1 MLTTFSAGATK
12 QIPSR
17 AILAVELGWGGGN
30 RDHHERMTMLLERQ
44 SQLAQLDNL
53 LTEAARGRGRV
64 AALSGEAGAGKS
76 TLVDAF
82 VSGAG
87 QEARI
92 FRSACEDLSIP
103 DPLGPLYDLAR
114 EAQWAMPQAVDARQG
129 QRLPL
134 FSDALDVFEARTGA
148 TLLVIEDL
156 HWADDATLDFVRFL
170 GRRIAN
176 THIVLLVT
184 ARTDR
189 SEGQMRVRRALG
201 EIPSGSVA
209 RIDVPLL
216 SEAAV
221 LSLADAAG
229 RDGDAI
235 YRATAGNA
243 FFVTELLSAENE
255 TALPA
260 SVRDAVLARAERL
273 SAGARSM
280 LDAVSVFPRR
290 ADAWALQGLCG
301 VASAGQ
307 LAECVSNGLLDDL
320 GDGYAFRHDIAR
332 RAIET
337 MLTTSHR
344 REFNQRALTA
354 MLEKGDIA
362 TARLV
367 HHAVEAHN
375 LEAVRELAPVAA
387 REASRIGAHRD
398 AAGYYEVALRQA
410 DGLPMEERAGLY
422 ENYAFECHLIGRIA
436 EAIEA
441 QQQARALQRAL
452 GNTLK
457 EGDSLR
463 CLSRFAYLMGDREA
477 ADQFGAQA
485 VALLE
490 TTPAGP
496 ELAMAYSNLSQ
507 LAMLAERLDET
518 LSLGD
523 KAIRLAEQVD
533 RPDIVCHALN
543 NVGAAEQW
551 LDLPSARLHL
561 ARSLEIAL
569 EQNFQEHVAR
579 AFTNCACSEMNQLDY
594 NQAQSF
600 LDRGIDYCVENDL
613 ATWRDYMRGVRA
625 QLLLR
630 YGRWDEAAAEALEV
644 VTNDRA
650 AALVRYPAL
659 VALAKLRLRRGD
671 PSAEPL
677 LAEMK
682 RFLEKGAEL
691 QRLLPYAAVVA
702 EQAWLGEAEE
712 DEALRLIDLAESLS
726 PKPAVFAELASWRRL
741 LVPAIGPG
749 DTSGMAAPYRML
761 LEGDWQ
767 GAADLWAAMDAPF
780 ERGLA
785 LVQGDEA
792 AQRSALEIF
801 ENLGARPVAQ
811 HVRDL
816 MRRNGVNHIARGPRR
831 TTRANSAG
839 LTLRQMEVLQ
849 LIERGFSNK
858 RIADHLAISPKT
870 VDHHVSAVLGKLD
883 AISRGEATAAARDS
897 GLI

>member
-1 MLTTFSAGATK
+1 
-12 QIPSR
+12 
-17 AILAVELGWGGGN
+17 
-30 RDHHERMTMLLERQ
+30 MLLERQ
-44 SQLAQLDNL
+44 TQLEQLDGL
-53 LTEAARGRGRV
+53 LAEAARGRGSV
-64 AALSGEAGAGKS
+64 VALSGEAGAGK
-76 TLVDAF
+76 TALVEAF
-82 VSGAG
+82 VAGA
-87 QEARI
+87 AKATRI
-92 FRSACEDLSIP
+92 LRSACEDLSIP

-114 EAQWAMPQAVDARQG
+114 EAQWAMPQAIDARQG

-134 FSDALDVFEARTGA
+134 FSGALDVFETRTQP

-176 THIVLLVT
+176 THILVLLT

-189 SEGQMRVRRALG
+189 SEGQARVRRALG
-201 EIPSGSVA
+201 EIPSGNVA

-221 LSLADAAG
+221 LSLASAAG

-235 YRATAGNA
+235 YRVTAGNA
-243 FFVTELLSAENE
+243 FFVTELLCADNE
-255 TALPA
+255 MTPPA
-260 SVRDAVLARAERL
+260 SVRDAVVARAERL

-320 GDGYAFRHDIAR
+320 GDGYAFRHEIAR
-332 RAIET
+332 RAIEM
-337 MLTTSHR
+337 MLTTSYR
-344 REFNQRALTA
+344 RLFNQRALSA
-354 MLEKGDIA
+354 LLENGGVA

-375 LEAVRELAPVAA
+375 FEAVREFAPIAA
-387 REASRIGAHRD
+387 REASRVGAHRD

-410 DGLPMEERAGLY
+410 DTLPVEERAGLY
-422 ENYAFECHLIGRIA
+422 EQYAFECHLIARID
-436 EAIEA
+436 EAIKA
-441 QQQARALQRAL
+441 QEQARALQKAL

-463 CLSRFAYLMGDREA
+463 WLSRFAYLLGDRPA
-477 ADQFGAQA
+477 ADLFGAQA

-490 TTPAGP
+490 AVPASA

-518 LSLGD
+518 LSLGGR
-523 KAIRLAEQVD
+523 AIELAEQLGRQDV
-533 RPDIVCHALN
+533 VCHALN

-551 LDLPSARLHL
+551 LDLASSRLHL

-569 EQNFQEHVAR
+569 EQNFQEHAAR
-579 AFTNCACSEMNQLDY
+579 AFTNCACGEINQLSY
-594 NQAQSF
+594 SQAQSF
-600 LDRGIDYCVENDL
+600 LDRGIDYCVDNDL

-630 YGRWDEAAAEALEV
+630 QGYWNEAAAEALDV
-644 VTNDRA
+644 ISNDQA
-650 AALVRYPAL
+650 TALVRYPAL
-659 VALAKLRLRRGD
+659 VALVKLRLRRGD

-677 LAEMK
+677 LAEMN
-682 RFLEKGAEL
+682 RFLERGAEL
-691 QRLLPYAAVVA
+691 QRLLPYAAIVA
-702 EQAWLGEAEE
+702 EQAWLGEAEIA
-712 DEALRLIDLAESLS
+712 EALRLIDLAETLS
-726 PKPAVFAELASWRRL
+726 PTRAMFAELASWRQIL
-741 LVPAIGPG
+741 SAGSDAG
-749 DTSGMAAPYRML
+749 DTAGMAAPYRML
-761 LEGDWQ
+761 LAGDWQ
-767 GAADLWAAMDAPF
+767 GAAAVWADLNAPY
-780 ERGLA
+780 ERALA
-785 LVQGDEA
+785 LAQGDEP
-792 AQRSALEIF
+792 AQRAALEIF
-801 ENLGARPVAQ
+801 ETLGAKPVAS
-811 HVRDL
+811 HVREI
-816 MRRNGVNHIARGPRR
+816 MRRNGVIRIARGPRQ

-839 LTLRQMEVLQ
+839 LTQRQMEVLQ

-858 RIADHLAISPKT
+858 RIAEHLTISPKT

>member
-1 MLTTFSAGATK
+1 
-12 QIPSR
+12 
-17 AILAVELGWGGGN
+17 
-30 RDHHERMTMLLERQ
+30 MLLERQ
-44 SQLAQLDNL
+44 TQLEQLDGL
-53 LTEAARGRGRV
+53 LAEAARGRGSV
-64 AALSGEAGAGKS
+64 VALSGEAGAGK
-76 TLVDAF
+76 TALVEAF
-82 VSGAG
+82 VAGA
-87 QEARI
+87 AKATRI
-92 FRSACEDLSIP
+92 LRSACEDLSIP

-114 EAQWAMPQAVDARQG
+114 EAQWAMPQAIDARQG

-134 FSDALDVFEARTGA
+134 FSGALDVFETRTQP

-176 THIVLLVT
+176 THILVLLT

-189 SEGQMRVRRALG
+189 SEGQARVRRALG
-201 EIPSGSVA
+201 EIPSGNVA

-221 LSLADAAG
+221 LSLASAAG

-235 YRATAGNA
+235 YRVTAGNA
-243 FFVTELLSAENE
+243 FFVTELLCADNE
-255 TALPA
+255 MTPPA
-260 SVRDAVLARAERL
+260 SVRDAVVARAERL

-320 GDGYAFRHDIAR
+320 GDGYAFRHEIAR
-332 RAIET
+332 RAIEM
-337 MLTTSHR
+337 MLTTSYR
-344 REFNQRALTA
+344 RLFNQRALSA
-354 MLEKGDIA
+354 LLENGGVA

-375 LEAVRELAPVAA
+375 FEAVREFAPIAA
-387 REASRIGAHRD
+387 REASRVGAHRD

-410 DGLPMEERAGLY
+410 DTLPVEERAGLY
-422 ENYAFECHLIGRIA
+422 EQYAFECHLIARID
-436 EAIEA
+436 EAIKA
-441 QQQARALQRAL
+441 QEQARALQKAL

-463 CLSRFAYLMGDREA
+463 WLSRFAYLLGDRPA
-477 ADQFGAQA
+477 ADLFGAQA

-490 TTPAGP
+490 AVPASA

-518 LSLGD
+518 LSLGGR
-523 KAIRLAEQVD
+523 AIELAEQLD
-533 RPDIVCHALN
+533 RQDVVCHALN

-551 LDLPSARLHL
+551 LDLASSRLHL

-569 EQNFQEHVAR
+569 EQNFQEHAAR
-579 AFTNCACSEMNQLDY
+579 AFTNCACGEINQLGY
-594 NQAQSF
+594 SQAQSF

-630 YGRWDEAAAEALEV
+630 QGYWNEAAAEALDV
-644 VTNDRA
+644 ISNDQA
-650 AALVRYPAL
+650 TALVRYPAL
-659 VALAKLRLRRGD
+659 VALVKLRLRRGD

-677 LAEMK
+677 LAEMN
-682 RFLEKGAEL
+682 RFLERGAEL
-691 QRLLPYAAVVA
+691 QRLLPYAAIVA
-702 EQAWLGEAEE
+702 EQAWLGEAEIA
-712 DEALRLIDLAESLS
+712 EALRLIDLAETLS
-726 PKPAVFAELASWRRL
+726 PTRAMFAELASWRQIL
-741 LVPAIGPG
+741 SAGSDAG
-749 DTSGMAAPYRML
+749 DTAGMAAPYRML
-761 LEGDWQ
+761 LAGDWQ
-767 GAADLWAAMDAPF
+767 GAAAVWADLNAPY
-780 ERGLA
+780 ERALA
-785 LVQGDEA
+785 LAQGDEP
-792 AQRSALEIF
+792 AQRAALEIF
-801 ENLGARPVAQ
+801 ETLGAKPVAS
-811 HVRDL
+811 HVREI
-816 MRRNGVNHIARGPRR
+816 MRRNGVIRIARGPRQ

-839 LTLRQMEVLQ
+839 LTQRQMEVLQ

-858 RIADHLAISPKT
+858 RIAEHLT
-870 VDHHVSAVLGKLD
+870 
-883 AISRGEATAAARDS
+883 
-897 GLI
+897 

>member
-1 MLTTFSAGATK
+1 M
-12 QIPSR
+12 I
-17 AILAVELGWGGGN
+17 
-30 RDHHERMTMLLERQ
+30 MLLERQ
-44 SQLAQLDNL
+44 TQLEQLDGL
-53 LTEAARGRGRV
+53 LAEAARGRGSV
-64 AALSGEAGAGKS
+64 VALSGEAGAGK
-76 TLVDAF
+76 TALVEAF
-82 VSGAG
+82 VAGA
-87 QEARI
+87 AKATRI
-92 FRSACEDLSIP
+92 LRSACEDLSIP

-114 EAQWAMPQAVDARQG
+114 EAQWAMPQAIDARQG

-134 FSDALDVFEARTGA
+134 FSGALDVFETRTQP

-176 THIVLLVT
+176 THILVLLT

-189 SEGQMRVRRALG
+189 SEGQARVRRALG
-201 EIPSGSVA
+201 EIPSGNVA

-221 LSLADAAG
+221 LSLASAAG

-235 YRATAGNA
+235 YRVTAGNA
-243 FFVTELLSAENE
+243 FFVTELLCADNE
-255 TALPA
+255 MTPPA
-260 SVRDAVLARAERL
+260 SVRDAVVARAERL

-320 GDGYAFRHDIAR
+320 GDGYAFRHEIAR
-332 RAIET
+332 RAIEM
-337 MLTTSHR
+337 MLTTSYR
-344 REFNQRALTA
+344 RLFNQRALSA
-354 MLEKGDIA
+354 LLENGGVA

-375 LEAVRELAPVAA
+375 FEAVREFAPIAA
-387 REASRIGAHRD
+387 REASRVGAHRD

-410 DGLPMEERAGLY
+410 DTLPVEERAGLY
-422 ENYAFECHLIGRIA
+422 EQYAFECHLIARID
-436 EAIEA
+436 EAIKA
-441 QQQARALQRAL
+441 QEQARALQKAL

-463 CLSRFAYLMGDREA
+463 WLSRFAYLLGDRPA
-477 ADQFGAQA
+477 ADLFGARA

-490 TTPAGP
+490 AVPASA

-518 LSLGD
+518 LSLGGR
-523 KAIRLAEQVD
+523 AIELAEQLD
-533 RPDIVCHALN
+533 RQDVVCHALN

-551 LDLPSARLHL
+551 LDLASSRLHL

-569 EQNFQEHVAR
+569 EQNFQEHAAR
-579 AFTNCACSEMNQLDY
+579 AFTNCACGEINQLGY
-594 NQAQSF
+594 SQAQSF

-630 YGRWDEAAAEALEV
+630 QGYWNEAAAEALDV
-644 VTNDRA
+644 ISNDQA
-650 AALVRYPAL
+650 TALVRYPAL
-659 VALAKLRLRRGD
+659 VALVKLRLRRGD

-677 LAEMK
+677 LAEMN
-682 RFLEKGAEL
+682 RFLERGAEL
-691 QRLLPYAAVVA
+691 QRLLPYAAIVA
-702 EQAWLGEAEE
+702 EQAWLGEAEIA
-712 DEALRLIDLAESLS
+712 EALRLIDLAETLS
-726 PKPAVFAELASWRRL
+726 PTRAMFAELASWRQIL
-741 LVPAIGPG
+741 SAGSDAG
-749 DTSGMAAPYRML
+749 DTAGMAAPYRML
-761 LEGDWQ
+761 LAGDWQ
-767 GAADLWAAMDAPF
+767 GAAAVWADLNAPY
-780 ERGLA
+780 ERALA
-785 LVQGDEA
+785 LAQGDEP
-792 AQRSALEIF
+792 AQRAALEIF
-801 ENLGARPVAQ
+801 ETLGAKPVAS
-811 HVRDL
+811 HVREI
-816 MRRNGVNHIARGPRR
+816 MRRNGVIRIARGPRQ

-839 LTLRQMEVLQ
+839 LTQRQMEVLQ

-858 RIADHLAISPKT
+858 RIAEHLTISPKT

>member
-1 MLTTFSAGATK
+1 
-12 QIPSR
+12 
-17 AILAVELGWGGGN
+17 
-30 RDHHERMTMLLERQ
+30 MLLERQ
-44 SQLAQLDNL
+44 TQLEQLDGL
-53 LTEAARGRGRV
+53 LAEAARGRGSV
-64 AALSGEAGAGKS
+64 VALSGEAGAGK
-76 TLVDAF
+76 TALVEAF
-82 VSGAG
+82 VAGA
-87 QEARI
+87 AKATRI
-92 FRSACEDLSIP
+92 LRSACEDLSIP

-114 EAQWAMPQAVDARQG
+114 EAQWAMPQAIDARQG

-134 FSDALDVFEARTGA
+134 FSGALDVFETRTQP

-176 THIVLLVT
+176 THILVLLT

-189 SEGQMRVRRALG
+189 SEGQARVRRALG
-201 EIPSGSVA
+201 EIPSGNVA

-221 LSLADAAG
+221 LSLASAAG

-235 YRATAGNA
+235 YRVTAGNA
-243 FFVTELLSAENE
+243 FFVTELLCADNE
-255 TALPA
+255 MTPPA
-260 SVRDAVLARAERL
+260 SVRDAVVARAERL

-320 GDGYAFRHDIAR
+320 GDGYAFRHEIAR
-332 RAIET
+332 RAIEM
-337 MLTTSHR
+337 MLTTSYR
-344 REFNQRALTA
+344 RLFNQRALSA
-354 MLEKGDIA
+354 LLENGGVA

-375 LEAVRELAPVAA
+375 FEAVREFAPIAA
-387 REASRIGAHRD
+387 REASRVGAHRD

-410 DGLPMEERAGLY
+410 DTLPVEERAGLY
-422 ENYAFECHLIGRIA
+422 EQYAFECHLIARID
-436 EAIEA
+436 EAIKA
-441 QQQARALQRAL
+441 QEQARALQKAL

-463 CLSRFAYLMGDREA
+463 WLSRFAYLLGDRPA
-477 ADQFGAQA
+477 ADLFGAQA

-490 TTPAGP
+490 AVPASA

-518 LSLGD
+518 LSLGGR
-523 KAIRLAEQVD
+523 AIELAEQLD
-533 RPDIVCHALN
+533 RQDVVCHALN

-551 LDLPSARLHL
+551 LDLASSRLHL

-569 EQNFQEHVAR
+569 EQNFQEHAAR
-579 AFTNCACSEMNQLDY
+579 AFTNCACGEINQLGY
-594 NQAQSF
+594 SQAQSF
-600 LDRGIDYCVENDL
+600 LDRGIDYCVDNDL

-630 YGRWDEAAAEALEV
+630 QGYWNEAAAEALDV
-644 VTNDRA
+644 ISNDQA
-650 AALVRYPAL
+650 TALVRYPAL
-659 VALAKLRLRRGD
+659 VALVKLRLRRGD

-677 LAEMK
+677 LAEMN
-682 RFLEKGAEL
+682 RFLERGAEL
-691 QRLLPYAAVVA
+691 QRLLPYATIVA
-702 EQAWLGEAEE
+702 EQAWLGEAEIA
-712 DEALRLIDLAESLS
+712 EALRLIDLAETLS
-726 PKPAVFAELASWRRL
+726 PTRAMFAELASWRQIL
-741 LVPAIGPG
+741 SAGSDAG
-749 DTSGMAAPYRML
+749 DTAGMAAPYRML
-761 LEGDWQ
+761 LAGDWQ
-767 GAADLWAAMDAPF
+767 GAAAVWADLNAPY
-780 ERGLA
+780 ERALA
-785 LVQGDEA
+785 LAQGDEP
-792 AQRSALEIF
+792 AQRAALEIF
-801 ENLGARPVAQ
+801 ETLGAKPVAS
-811 HVRDL
+811 HVREI
-816 MRRNGVNHIARGPRR
+816 MRRNGVIRIARGPRQ

-839 LTLRQMEVLQ
+839 LTQRQMEVLQ

-858 RIADHLAISPKT
+858 RIAEHLTISPKT

>member
-1 MLTTFSAGATK
+1 M
-12 QIPSR
+12 I
-17 AILAVELGWGGGN
+17 
-30 RDHHERMTMLLERQ
+30 MLLERQ
-44 SQLAQLDNL
+44 TQLEQLDGL
-53 LTEAARGRGRV
+53 LAEAARGRGSV
-64 AALSGEAGAGKS
+64 VALSGEAGAGK
-76 TLVDAF
+76 TALVEAF
-82 VSGAG
+82 VAGA
-87 QEARI
+87 AKATRI
-92 FRSACEDLSIP
+92 LRSACEDLSIP

-114 EAQWAMPQAVDARQG
+114 EAQWAMPQAIDARQG

-134 FSDALDVFEARTGA
+134 FSGALDVFETRTQP

-176 THIVLLVT
+176 THILVLLT

-189 SEGQMRVRRALG
+189 SEGQARVRRALG
-201 EIPSGSVA
+201 EIPSGNVA

-221 LSLADAAG
+221 LSLASAAG

-235 YRATAGNA
+235 YRVTAGNA
-243 FFVTELLSAENE
+243 FFVTELLCADNE
-255 TALPA
+255 MTPPA
-260 SVRDAVLARAERL
+260 SVRDAVVARAERL

-320 GDGYAFRHDIAR
+320 GDGYAFRHEIAR
-332 RAIET
+332 RAIEM
-337 MLTTSHR
+337 MLTTSYR
-344 REFNQRALTA
+344 RLFNQRALSA
-354 MLEKGDIA
+354 LLENGGVA

-375 LEAVRELAPVAA
+375 FEAVREFAPIAA
-387 REASRIGAHRD
+387 REASRVGAHRD

-410 DGLPMEERAGLY
+410 DTLPVEERAGLY
-422 ENYAFECHLIGRIA
+422 EQYAFECHLIARID
-436 EAIEA
+436 EAIKA
-441 QQQARALQRAL
+441 QEQARALQKAL

-463 CLSRFAYLMGDREA
+463 WLSRFAYLLGDRPA
-477 ADQFGAQA
+477 ADLFGAQA

-490 TTPAGP
+490 AVPASA

-518 LSLGD
+518 LSLGGR
-523 KAIRLAEQVD
+523 AIELAEQLD
-533 RPDIVCHALN
+533 RQDVVCHALN

-551 LDLPSARLHL
+551 LDLASSRLHL

-569 EQNFQEHVAR
+569 EQNFQEHAAR
-579 AFTNCACSEMNQLDY
+579 AFTNCACGEINQLGY
-594 NQAQSF
+594 SQAQSF

-630 YGRWDEAAAEALEV
+630 QGYWNEAAAEALDV
-644 VTNDRA
+644 ISNDQA
-650 AALVRYPAL
+650 TALVRYPAL
-659 VALAKLRLRRGD
+659 VALVKLRLRRGD

-677 LAEMK
+677 LAEMN
-682 RFLEKGAEL
+682 RFLERGAEL
-691 QRLLPYAAVVA
+691 QRLLPYAAIVA
-702 EQAWLGEAEE
+702 EQAWLGEAEIA
-712 DEALRLIDLAESLS
+712 EALRLIDLAETLS
-726 PKPAVFAELASWRRL
+726 PTRAMFAELASWRQIL
-741 LVPAIGPG
+741 SAGSDAG
-749 DTSGMAAPYRML
+749 DTAGMAAPYRML
-761 LEGDWQ
+761 LAGDWQ
-767 GAADLWAAMDAPF
+767 GAAAVWADLNAPY
-780 ERGLA
+780 ERALA
-785 LVQGDEA
+785 LAQGDEP
-792 AQRSALEIF
+792 AQRAALEIF
-801 ENLGARPVAQ
+801 ETLGAKPVAS
-811 HVRDL
+811 HVREI
-816 MRRNGVNHIARGPRR
+816 MRRNGVIRIARGPRQ

-839 LTLRQMEVLQ
+839 LTQRQMEVLQ

-858 RIADHLAISPKT
+858 RIAEHLT
-870 VDHHVSAVLGKLD
+870 
-883 AISRGEATAAARDS
+883 
-897 GLI
+897 

>member
-1 MLTTFSAGATK
+1 M
-12 QIPSR
+12 I
-17 AILAVELGWGGGN
+17 
-30 RDHHERMTMLLERQ
+30 MLLERQ
-44 SQLAQLDNL
+44 TQLEQLDGL
-53 LTEAARGRGRV
+53 LAEAARGRGSV
-64 AALSGEAGAGKS
+64 VALSGEAGAGK
-76 TLVDAF
+76 TALVEAF
-82 VSGAG
+82 VAGA
-87 QEARI
+87 AKATRI
-92 FRSACEDLSIP
+92 LRSACEDLSIP

-114 EAQWAMPQAVDARQG
+114 EAQWAMPQAIDARQG

-134 FSDALDVFEARTGA
+134 FSGALDVFETRTQP

-176 THIVLLVT
+176 THILVLLT

-189 SEGQMRVRRALG
+189 SEGQARVRRALG
-201 EIPSGSVA
+201 EIPSGNVA

-221 LSLADAAG
+221 LSLASAAG

-235 YRATAGNA
+235 YRVTAGNA
-243 FFVTELLSAENE
+243 FFVTELLCADNE
-255 TALPA
+255 MTPPA
-260 SVRDAVLARAERL
+260 SVRDAVVARAERL

-320 GDGYAFRHDIAR
+320 GDGYAFRHEIAR
-332 RAIET
+332 RAIEM
-337 MLTTSHR
+337 MLTTSYR
-344 REFNQRALTA
+344 RLFNQRALSA
-354 MLEKGDIA
+354 LLENGGVA

-375 LEAVRELAPVAA
+375 FEAVREFAPIAA
-387 REASRIGAHRD
+387 REASRVGAHRD

-410 DGLPMEERAGLY
+410 DTLPVEERAGLY
-422 ENYAFECHLIGRIA
+422 EQYAFECHLIARID
-436 EAIEA
+436 EAIKA
-441 QQQARALQRAL
+441 QEQARALQKAL

-463 CLSRFAYLMGDREA
+463 WLSRFAYLLGDRPA
-477 ADQFGAQA
+477 ADLFGAQA

-490 TTPAGP
+490 AVPASA

-507 LAMLAERLDET
+507 LAMLSERLDET
-518 LSLGD
+518 LSLGGR
-523 KAIRLAEQVD
+523 AIELAEQLGRQDV
-533 RPDIVCHALN
+533 VCHALN

-551 LDLPSARLHL
+551 LDLARSRLHL

-569 EQNFQEHVAR
+569 EQNFQEHAAR
-579 AFTNCACSEMNQLDY
+579 AFTNCACGEINQLGY
-594 NQAQSF
+594 SQAQSF

-630 YGRWDEAAAEALEV
+630 QGYWNEAAAEALDV
-644 VTNDRA
+644 ISNDQA
-650 AALVRYPAL
+650 TALVRYPAL
-659 VALAKLRLRRGD
+659 VALVKLRLRRGD

-677 LAEMK
+677 LAEMN
-682 RFLEKGAEL
+682 RFLERGAEL
-691 QRLLPYAAVVA
+691 QRLLPYAAIVA
-702 EQAWLGEAEE
+702 EQAWLGEAEIA
-712 DEALRLIDLAESLS
+712 EALRLIDLAETLS
-726 PKPAVFAELASWRRL
+726 PTRAMFAELASWRQIL
-741 LVPAIGPG
+741 SAGSDAG
-749 DTSGMAAPYRML
+749 DTAGMAAPYRML
-761 LEGDWQ
+761 LAGDWQ
-767 GAADLWAAMDAPF
+767 GAAAVWADLNAPY
-780 ERGLA
+780 ERALA
-785 LVQGDEA
+785 LAQGDEP
-792 AQRSALEIF
+792 AQRAALEIF
-801 ENLGARPVAQ
+801 ETLGAKPVAS
-811 HVRDL
+811 HVREI
-816 MRRNGVNHIARGPRR
+816 MRRNGVIRIARGPRQ

-839 LTLRQMEVLQ
+839 LTQRQMEVLQ

-858 RIADHLAISPKT
+858 RIAEHLTISPKT

>member
-1 MLTTFSAGATK
+1 
-12 QIPSR
+12 
-17 AILAVELGWGGGN
+17 
-30 RDHHERMTMLLERQ
+30 MLLERQ
-44 SQLAQLDNL
+44 TQLEQLDGL
-53 LTEAARGRGRV
+53 LAEAARGRGSV
-64 AALSGEAGAGKS
+64 VALSGEAGAGK
-76 TLVDAF
+76 TALVEAF
-82 VSGAG
+82 VAGA
-87 QEARI
+87 AKATRI
-92 FRSACEDLSIP
+92 LRSACEDLSIP

-114 EAQWAMPQAVDARQG
+114 EAQWAMPQAIDARQG

-134 FSDALDVFEARTGA
+134 FSGALDVFETRTQP

-176 THIVLLVT
+176 THILVLLT

-189 SEGQMRVRRALG
+189 SEGQARVRRALG
-201 EIPSGSVA
+201 EIPSGNVA

-221 LSLADAAG
+221 LSLASAAG

-235 YRATAGNA
+235 YRVTAGNA
-243 FFVTELLSAENE
+243 FFVTELLCADNE
-255 TALPA
+255 MTPPA
-260 SVRDAVLARAERL
+260 SVRDAVVARAERL

-320 GDGYAFRHDIAR
+320 GDGYAFRHEIAR
-332 RAIET
+332 RAIEM
-337 MLTTSHR
+337 MLTTSYR
-344 REFNQRALTA
+344 RLFNQRALSA
-354 MLEKGDIA
+354 LLENGGVA

-375 LEAVRELAPVAA
+375 FEAVREFAPIAA
-387 REASRIGAHRD
+387 REASRVGAHRD

-410 DGLPMEERAGLY
+410 DTLPVEERAGLY
-422 ENYAFECHLIGRIA
+422 EQYAFECHLIARID
-436 EAIEA
+436 EAIKA
-441 QQQARALQRAL
+441 QEQARALQKAL

-463 CLSRFAYLMGDREA
+463 WLSRFAYLLGDRPA
-477 ADQFGAQA
+477 ADLFGARA

-490 TTPAGP
+490 AVPASA

-518 LSLGD
+518 LSLGGR
-523 KAIRLAEQVD
+523 AIELAEQLD
-533 RPDIVCHALN
+533 RQDVVCHALN

-551 LDLPSARLHL
+551 LDLASSRLHL

-569 EQNFQEHVAR
+569 EQNFQEHAAR
-579 AFTNCACSEMNQLDY
+579 AFTNCACGEINQLGY
-594 NQAQSF
+594 SQAQSF

-630 YGRWDEAAAEALEV
+630 QGYWNEAAAEALDV
-644 VTNDRA
+644 ISNDQA
-650 AALVRYPAL
+650 TALVRYPAL
-659 VALAKLRLRRGD
+659 VALVKLRLRRGD

-677 LAEMK
+677 LAEMN
-682 RFLEKGAEL
+682 RFLERGAEL
-691 QRLLPYAAVVA
+691 QRLLPYAAIVA
-702 EQAWLGEAEE
+702 EQAWLGEAEIA
-712 DEALRLIDLAESLS
+712 EALRLIDLAETLS
-726 PKPAVFAELASWRRL
+726 PTRAMFAELASWRQIL
-741 LVPAIGPG
+741 SAGSDAG
-749 DTSGMAAPYRML
+749 DTAGMAAPYRML
-761 LEGDWQ
+761 LAGDWQ
-767 GAADLWAAMDAPF
+767 GAAAVWADLNAPY
-780 ERGLA
+780 ERALA
-785 LVQGDEA
+785 LAQGDEP
-792 AQRSALEIF
+792 AQRAALEIF
-801 ENLGARPVAQ
+801 ETLGAKPVAS
-811 HVRDL
+811 HVREI
-816 MRRNGVNHIARGPRR
+816 MRRNGVIRIARGPRQ

-839 LTLRQMEVLQ
+839 LTQRQMEVLQ

-858 RIADHLAISPKT
+858 RIAEHLTISPKT

>member
-1 MLTTFSAGATK
+1 
-12 QIPSR
+12 
-17 AILAVELGWGGGN
+17 
-30 RDHHERMTMLLERQ
+30 MLLERQ
-44 SQLAQLDNL
+44 TQLEQLDGL
-53 LTEAARGRGRV
+53 LAEAARGRGSV
-64 AALSGEAGAGKS
+64 VALSGEAGAGK
-76 TLVDAF
+76 TALVEAF
-82 VSGAG
+82 VAGA
-87 QEARI
+87 AKATRI
-92 FRSACEDLSIP
+92 LRSACEDLSIP

-114 EAQWAMPQAVDARQG
+114 EAQWAMPQAIDARQG

-134 FSDALDVFEARTGA
+134 FSGALDVFETRTQP

-176 THIVLLVT
+176 THILVLLT

-189 SEGQMRVRRALG
+189 SEGQARVRRALG
-201 EIPSGSVA
+201 EIPSGNVA

-221 LSLADAAG
+221 LSLASAAG

-235 YRATAGNA
+235 YRVTAGNA
-243 FFVTELLSAENE
+243 FFVTELLCADNE
-255 TALPA
+255 MTPPA
-260 SVRDAVLARAERL
+260 SVRDAVVARAERL

-320 GDGYAFRHDIAR
+320 GDGYAFRHEIAR
-332 RAIET
+332 RAIEM
-337 MLTTSHR
+337 MLTTSYR
-344 REFNQRALTA
+344 RLFNQRALSA
-354 MLEKGDIA
+354 LLENGGVA

-375 LEAVRELAPVAA
+375 FEAVREFAPIAA
-387 REASRIGAHRD
+387 REASRVGAHRD

-410 DGLPMEERAGLY
+410 DTLPVEERAGLY
-422 ENYAFECHLIGRIA
+422 EQYAFECHLIARID
-436 EAIEA
+436 EAIKA
-441 QQQARALQRAL
+441 QEQARALQKAL

-463 CLSRFAYLMGDREA
+463 WLSRFAYLLGDRPA
-477 ADQFGAQA
+477 ADLFGAQA

-490 TTPAGP
+490 AVPASA

-507 LAMLAERLDET
+507 LAMLSERLDET
-518 LSLGD
+518 LSLGGR
-523 KAIRLAEQVD
+523 AIELAEQLGRQDV
-533 RPDIVCHALN
+533 VCHALN

-551 LDLPSARLHL
+551 LDLARSRLHL

-569 EQNFQEHVAR
+569 EQNFQEHAAR
-579 AFTNCACSEMNQLDY
+579 AFTNCACGEINQLGY
-594 NQAQSF
+594 SQAQSF

-630 YGRWDEAAAEALEV
+630 QGYWNEAAAEALDV
-644 VTNDRA
+644 ISNDQA
-650 AALVRYPAL
+650 TALVRYPAL
-659 VALAKLRLRRGD
+659 VALVKLRLRRGD

-677 LAEMK
+677 LAEMN
-682 RFLEKGAEL
+682 RFLERGAEL
-691 QRLLPYAAVVA
+691 QRLLPYAAIVA
-702 EQAWLGEAEE
+702 EQAWLGEAEIA
-712 DEALRLIDLAESLS
+712 EALRLIDLAETLS
-726 PKPAVFAELASWRRL
+726 PTRAMFAELASWRQIL
-741 LVPAIGPG
+741 SAGSDAG
-749 DTSGMAAPYRML
+749 DTAGMAAPYRML
-761 LEGDWQ
+761 LAGDWQ
-767 GAADLWAAMDAPF
+767 GAAAVWADLNAPY
-780 ERGLA
+780 ERALA
-785 LVQGDEA
+785 LAQGDEP
-792 AQRSALEIF
+792 AQRAALEIF
-801 ENLGARPVAQ
+801 ETLGAKPVAS
-811 HVRDL
+811 HVREI
-816 MRRNGVNHIARGPRR
+816 MRRNGVIRIARGPRQ

-839 LTLRQMEVLQ
+839 LTQRQMEVLQ

-858 RIADHLAISPKT
+858 RIAEHLTISPKT

>member
-1 MLTTFSAGATK
+1 M
-12 QIPSR
+12 
-17 AILAVELGWGGGN
+17 
-30 RDHHERMTMLLERQ
+30 MLLERQ
-44 SQLAQLDNL
+44 AQLAQLDDL
-53 LTEAARGRGRV
+53 LGEAARGRGRV
-64 AALSGEAGAGKS
+64 AVLVGEAGAGKTS
-76 TLVDAF
+76 LVEAF
-82 VSGAG
+82 TSRAG
-87 QEARI
+87 QDARI
-92 FRSACEDLSIP
+92 LHSACEDLSIP

-114 EAQWAMPQAVDARQG
+114 EAQWALPQAIDARQG

-134 FSDALDVFEARTGA
+134 FSDALEVFESEAGS

-176 THIVLLVT
+176 THILLLLT

-201 EIPSGSVA
+201 EIPAGNVT

-221 LSLADAAG
+221 LSLAGAAG

-243 FFVTELLSAENE
+243 FFVTELLCADNE
-255 TALPA
+255 MMPPA

-320 GDGYAFRHDIAR
+320 GDGYAFRHEIAR
-332 RAIET
+332 RAIEMT
-337 MLTTSHR
+337 LTTSHR

-354 MLEKGDIA
+354 LLERGEIA

-367 HHAVEAHN
+367 HHAVEAGN
-375 LEAVRELAPVAA
+375 FEVVRALAPLAA
-387 REASRIGAHRD
+387 REASRVGAHRD

-410 DGLPMEERAGLY
+410 DDLAAEERAALY
-422 ENYAFECHLIGRIA
+422 EQYAFECHLIGRIDD
-436 EAIEA
+436 AIAA
-441 QQQARALQRAL
+441 QEQARALQRAL
-452 GNTLK
+452 GNSLK

-463 CLSRFAYLMGDREA
+463 CLSRFAYLLGDRKT
-477 ADQFGAQA
+477 ADLFGAQA

-490 TTPAGP
+490 TAPAGP

-507 LAMLAERLDET
+507 LAMLSERLDEA

-523 KAIRLAEQVD
+523 KAIKLAGLLD
-533 RPDIVCHALN
+533 RPDIFCHALN
-543 NVGAAEQW
+543 NVGSAEQW
-551 LDLPSARLHL
+551 LDLASGRHHL
-561 ARSLEIAL
+561 AQSLEIAI
-569 EQNFQEHVAR
+569 EQNFQEHAAR
-579 AFTNCACSEMNQLDY
+579 AFTNSACVEMNQLGY
-594 NQAQSF
+594 SEAQSF
-600 LDRGIDYCVENDL
+600 LERGINYCVENDL
-613 ATWRDYMRGVRA
+613 VTWRDYMRGVLA
-625 QLLLR
+625 QLRLR
-630 YGRWDEAAAEALEV
+630 QGQWDVAAADALDLV
-644 VTNDRA
+644 ANDQA
-650 AALVRYPAL
+650 TALVRYPAV
-659 VALAKLRLRRGD
+659 VALARLRVRRGD
-671 PSAEPL
+671 PETEPL
-677 LAEMK
+677 FEEMM
-682 RFLEKGAEL
+682 RFLKKGGEL
-691 QRLLPYAAVVA
+691 QRLAPYALLMA
-702 EQAWLGEAEE
+702 ERAWLGQA
-712 DEALRLIDLAESLS
+712 DKHEALDLIDTAERLS
-726 PKPAVFAELASWRRL
+726 PTRAVFAELACWRKVL
-741 LVPAIGPG
+741 APDSDPG
-749 DTSGMAAPYRML
+749 DTSGMAEPYRML
-761 LEGDWQ
+761 LAGDWRA
-767 GAADLWAAMDAPF
+767 AADLWAGMGAPF

-785 LVQGDEA
+785 LLQGDEA

-811 HVRDL
+811 QVREI
-816 MRRNGVNHIARGPRR
+816 MRRNGVNNIARGPRQ

-839 LTLRQMEVLQ
+839 LTQRQMEVLQ
-849 LIERGFSNK
+849 LIDRGLSNK
-858 RIADHLAISPKT
+858 RIAERLTISPKT

>member
-1 MLTTFSAGATK
+1 
-12 QIPSR
+12 
-17 AILAVELGWGGGN
+17 
-30 RDHHERMTMLLERQ
+30 MLLERQ
-44 SQLAQLDNL
+44 AQLAQLDEL
-53 LTEAARGRGRV
+53 LAEASRGHGRV

-76 TLVDAF
+76 ALVEAF
-82 VSGAG
+82 TSRAG
-87 QEARI
+87 PDARI

-114 EAQWAMPQAVDARQG
+114 EAQWAMPQAVDARRG

-134 FSDALDVFEARTGA
+134 FSDAMEVFEARTGA

-170 GRRIAN
+170 GRRIAS
-176 THIVLLVT
+176 THILLLLT

-189 SEGQMRVRRALG
+189 SESQMRMRRALG
-201 EIPSGSVA
+201 EIPAGSIA

-221 LSLADAAG
+221 LSLAAGAG

-273 SAGARSM
+273 SEGARSM

-290 ADAWALQGLCG
+290 ADGWALQGLCG
-301 VASAGQ
+301 VAAAGQ

-320 GDGYAFRHDIAR
+320 GDGYAFRHEIAR

-344 REFNQRALTA
+344 RAFNQRALSA
-354 MLEKGDIA
+354 LLENGSVA

-367 HHAVEAHN
+367 HHAVEANN
-375 LEAVRELAPVAA
+375 LEAVREFAPIAA
-387 REASRIGAHRD
+387 REASRVGAHRD
-398 AAGYYEVALRQA
+398 AAGYYEVTLRQA
-410 DGLPMEERAGLY
+410 DTLPEEERAGLY
-422 ENYAFECHLIGRIA
+422 EHYAFECHLIARID
-436 EAIEA
+436 EAIKA
-441 QQQARALQRAL
+441 QEQARVLQQAL

-463 CLSRFAYLMGDREA
+463 WLSRFAYLLGDREA
-477 ADQFGAQA
+477 ADMFGAQA

-490 TTPAGP
+490 TVPVSA

-518 LSLGD
+518 LSLGAR
-523 KAIRLAEQVD
+523 AIELAERLN
-533 RPDIVCHALN
+533 RPEVVCHALN

-551 LDLPSARLHL
+551 LDLDSSRLHL

-569 EQNFQEHVAR
+569 EQNFQEHAAR
-579 AFTNCACSEMNQLDY
+579 AFTNCACGEMNQLGY
-594 NQAQSF
+594 SQAQSF
-600 LDRGIDYCVENDL
+600 LDRGIDYCVDNDL

-630 YGRWDEAAAEALEV
+630 RGCWDEAAAEALDV
-644 VTNDRA
+644 IANDRA
-650 AALVRYPAL
+650 TALVRYPAL
-659 VALAKLRLRRGD
+659 VALSRLRVRRGD

-677 LAEMK
+677 LAEMNQ
-682 RFLEKGAEL
+682 FLERGAEL
-691 QRLLPYAAVVA
+691 QRLLPYAAVIA
-702 EQAWLGEAEE
+702 EQAWLGEADR
-712 DEALRLIDLAESLS
+712 DEALRLIGLAESLS
-726 PKPAVFAELASWRRL
+726 PTRAVFAELAGWRL
-741 LVPAIGPG
+741 LLAPDVDPG
-749 DTSGMAAPYRML
+749 DITGMAAPYRML
-761 LEGDWQ
+761 LAGDWR
-767 GAADLWAAMDAPF
+767 GAAIVWAELDAPY
-780 ERGLA
+780 ERALA
-785 LVQGDEA
+785 LAQGDEA
-792 AQRSALEIF
+792 AQREALEIL
-801 ENLGARPVAQ
+801 EVLGARPVAS
-811 HVRDL
+811 HVREL
-816 MRRNGVNHIARGPRR
+816 MRQNGVIHIARGPRR

-839 LTLRQMEVLQ
+839 LTQRQMEVLQ
-849 LIERGFSNK
+849 LIERGLSNK

-883 AISRGEATAAARDS
+883 AVSRGEATAAARDS

>member
-1 MLTTFSAGATK
+1 
-12 QIPSR
+12 
-17 AILAVELGWGGGN
+17 
-30 RDHHERMTMLLERQ
+30 MLLERQ
-44 SQLAQLDNL
+44 AQLAQLNEL
-53 LTEAARGRGRV
+53 LAEAGRGRGRV

-76 TLVDAF
+76 ALVEAF
-82 VSGAG
+82 TSRAG
-87 QEARI
+87 PDARI

-114 EAQWAMPQAVDARQG
+114 EAQWAMPQAVDARRG

-134 FSDALDVFEARTGA
+134 FSDAMEVFEARTGA

-170 GRRIAN
+170 GRRIAS
-176 THIVLLVT
+176 THILLLLT

-189 SEGQMRVRRALG
+189 SEGQARVRRALG

-209 RIDVPLL
+209 RIDVPFL

-221 LSLADAAG
+221 VSLAAAVG

-260 SVRDAVLARAERL
+260 SVRDAVVARADRL

-280 LDAVSVFPRR
+280 LGAVSVFPRR

-301 VASAGQ
+301 VAAAGQ

-320 GDGYAFRHDIAR
+320 GDGYAFRHEIAR

-337 MLTTSHR
+337 MLTTSQR
-344 REFNQRALTA
+344 REFNQRALSA
-354 MLEKGDIA
+354 LLERGEVA

-367 HHAVEAHN
+367 HHAVGAHN
-375 LEAVRELAPVAA
+375 LEAVRQLAPVAA
-387 REASRIGAHRD
+387 REASRVGAHRD
-398 AAGYYEVALRQA
+398 AAGHYEVALRHA
-410 DGLPMEERAGLY
+410 DTLPAEERASLH
-422 ENYAFECHLIGRIA
+422 EHYAFECHLIGRIA

-463 CLSRFAYLMGDREA
+463 CLSRFAYLMGDRQA
-477 ADQFGAQA
+477 ADLFGAEA

-490 TTPAGP
+490 TAPAGP

-507 LAMLAERLDET
+507 LAMLAERLDEA
-518 LSLGD
+518 LSLGA

-543 NVGAAEQW
+543 NLGSAEQW
-551 LDLPSARLHL
+551 LDVASGRLHL

-569 EQNFQEHVAR
+569 EQNFQEHAAR

-594 NQAQSF
+594 SKAQAF

-630 YGRWDEAAAEALEV
+630 YGRWDEAADEALEV
-644 VTNDRA
+644 ITSSQA
-650 AALVRYPAL
+650 AALVRYPAV

-677 LAEMK
+677 LAEMNQ
-682 RFLEKGAEL
+682 FLEKGAEL
-691 QRLLPYAAVVA
+691 QRLLPYAAVIA
-702 EQAWLGEAEE
+702 EQAWLGAVEK
-712 DEALRLIDLAESLS
+712 DEALRLIELAETLS
-726 PKPAVFAELASWRRL
+726 PTRGAFAELACWRQL
-741 LVPAIGPG
+741 LAPSIDQG
-749 DTSGMAAPYRML
+749 DTSDMAAPYRML
-761 LEGDWQ
+761 LAGDWQ
-767 GAADLWAAMDAPF
+767 RAADFWAGIGAPF

-785 LVQGDEA
+785 LAQGDEA

-801 ENLGARPVAQ
+801 ESLGAQPAAQ
-811 HVRDL
+811 HVREL
-816 MRRNGVNHIARGPRR
+816 MRRNGVIHIARGPRQ

-839 LTLRQMEVLQ
+839 LTQRQMEVLQ
-849 LIERGFSNK
+849 LIERGLSNK
-858 RIADHLAISPKT
+858 RIAEHLTISPKT

-883 AISRGEATAAARDS
+883 AVSRGEATAAARDS